1 MAENTNQTPPSDGPH
16 AKAGSQTA
24 ANDADPNG
32 QSGAADPAASGTTD
46 AGSNGAKPESA
57 KPEGVKTGGDSAA
70 LAEEVAGLKDQLLRA
85 LAETE
90 NVRRRADRDKDDAK
104 RFAAANFAKDLLSVA
119 DNFNRALE
127 SVTEEILAEHPPLKP
142 IIEGVRMTQ
151 KELLTVFERHG
162 IKKIDAIGQK
172 LDPNRHQAVFEVP
185 DESQPP
191 GTVVQELQA
200 GYVLHE
206 RLLRPAMVGVAKG
219 GKPAPTPDADA

>member
-1 MAENTNQTPPSDGPH
+1 MADNTNQTPPNTGPQ

-24 ANDADPNG
+24 ANDAEPNG
-32 QSGAADPAASGTTD
+32 QA
-46 AGSNGAKPESA
+46 
-57 KPEGVKTGGDSAA
+57 VGGDSTAPEEAAADANGGAPADAKGGGDVAA

-104 RFAAANFAKDLLSVA
+104 RFAASSFAKDLLSVA
-119 DNFNRALE
+119 DNFHRALE
-127 SVTEEILAEHPPLKP
+127 SVTEEILAEHPPLQP

-151 KELLTVFERHG
+151 KEMLTVFERHG
-162 IKKIDAIGQK
+162 IKKIDVIGQK

-185 DESQPP
+185 DETQPP

-219 GKPAPTPDADA
+219 GKPAAATDTEA